1 MKVIDT
7 HVHFWDTDLLTY
19 EWLKG
24 TSLYRPFLPEDY
36 RQAVGDVDIQGIVFV
51 EVDRAPDQGLAEA
64 QWVDSLDAP
73 VKGIV
78 AFAPLERG
86 NEARPALKAL
96 ARIPKV
102 KAIRRLIQTEG
113 AGFATQPRFIEGVRL
128 LPEYN
133 LSFDICIKYHQLPDT
148 LTLVEQC
155 PNVDFVLDHI
165 GKPDIAAGEIE
176 QWRENIGKLAKF
188 ENVACK
194 LSGLVTEADHANWK
208 PADLQPYVEHVLE
221 VFGTDR
227 LMFGSDFP
235 VCTWACT
242 FSRWFETLQDFLAP
256 LSDQE
261 KQAIYA
267 DNAVRIYELAD

>member
-7 HVHFWDTDLLTY
+7 HVHFWDTELLNY

-36 RQAVGDVDIQGIVFV
+36 RQAVGNVDIEGIVFV

-64 QWVDSLDAP
+64 EWVDSLDAP

-78 AFAPLERG
+78 AFAPLELG
-86 NEARPALKAL
+86 NDARPALDAL

-128 LPEYN
+128 MPEYN
-133 LSFDICIKYHQLPDT
+133 LSFDLCIKYHQLPDT
-148 LTLVEQC
+148 IALVEQC

-165 GKPDIAAGEIE
+165 AKPDIAGGEID
-176 QWRENIGKLAKF
+176 QWRRDIATLAQF
-188 ENVACK
+188 ENVTCK
-194 LSGLVTEADHANWK
+194 LSGLVNEADHAHWK
-208 PADLQPYVEHVLE
+208 PADLQPYIEHVLD

-227 LMFGSDFP
+227 LMFGSDWP
-235 VCTWACT
+235 VCTWAST
-242 FSRWFETLQDFLAP
+242 FSRWFETLEQFLAP

-261 KQAIYA
+261 KQAIYH
-267 DNAVRIYELAD
+267 DNAVRFYGLAD